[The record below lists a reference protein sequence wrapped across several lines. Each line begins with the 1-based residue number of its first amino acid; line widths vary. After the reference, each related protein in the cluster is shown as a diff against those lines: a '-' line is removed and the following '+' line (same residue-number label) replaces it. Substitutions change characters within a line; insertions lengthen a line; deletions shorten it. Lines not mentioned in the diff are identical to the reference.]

1 MSQTFNKLR
10 IYKIA
15 IKLTQ
20 DIVQLSH
27 QLPRSEFFRESDQ
40 ILRSS
45 KSIVANI
52 AEGFAKRIYP
62 KEFIRYLNIALGSS
76 DETQAHLNLIFNNN
90 LLKEKDYPNLIKDY
104 KNLSVRIL
112 NYIKAVQRNSK

>member
-1 MSQTFNKLR
+1 MSQTFNELR
-10 IYKIA
+10 VYKIA
-15 IKLTQ
+15 FKLAYE
-20 DIVQLSH
+20 IEELSCE
-27 QLPRSEFFRESDQ
+27 LPKSEFFRESDQ

-76 DETQAHLNLIFNNN
+76 DETQAHLYLIFSNN
-90 LLKEKDYPNLIKDY
+90 LLNEKSYPNLIKDY

-112 NYIKAVQRNSK
+112 NYVKAIEKN